1 MVGGDRIGNN
11 GYAAMKRVNIEPGQ
25 FRGFPLQ
32 LPRLLREDASG
43 RVHENVSVKIQ
54 PYTSSLT
61 PGRVEYAGRLGD
73 TVYCEPTFPDEWL
86 WFVEE
91 S

>member
-1 MVGGDRIGNN
+1 MN
-11 GYAAMKRVNIEPGQ
+11 RVNIEAGR

-32 LPRLLREDASG
+32 LPRLLQEDAG
-43 RVHENVSVKIQ
+43 GGVYETVSVKIQ
-54 PYTSSLT
+54 RYTSKLT

-86 WFVEE
+86 EYVQE
-91 S
+91 SQ